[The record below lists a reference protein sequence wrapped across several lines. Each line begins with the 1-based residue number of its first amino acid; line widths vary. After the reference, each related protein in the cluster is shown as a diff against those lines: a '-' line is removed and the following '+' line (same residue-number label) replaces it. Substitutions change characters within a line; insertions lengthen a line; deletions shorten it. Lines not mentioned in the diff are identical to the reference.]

1 MKKIITLIIVT
12 YSFCAKAQN
21 VGINGTGA
29 VPNTS
34 AMLDVAATN
43 KGILIPRV
51 GLTATNNNAPIG
63 AAVVTSLLVYN
74 TATSGVAPF
83 NVTPGFYYWDGSV
96 WRRNVDFTV
105 ERWVYPPANYGPGTT
120 YQITATVPGVTSYSS
135 VMVNLAGDWP
145 TQPNVTIQ
153 HVEART
159 GAVRFRLTNN
169 TVGTTYNAMD
179 FVITVIR

>member
-1 MKKIITLIIVT
+1 MKKFIILIIFAC
-12 YSFCAKAQN
+12 SFNMIAQN

-29 VPNTS
+29 APNTS
-34 AMLDVAATN
+34 AMLDIVSAN
-43 KGILIPRV
+43 KGLLIPRV

-63 AAVVTSLLVYN
+63 VAIVTSLLVYN
-74 TATSGVAPF
+74 TATSGAAPF

-105 ERWVYPPANYGPGTT
+105 ERWIYPAANYAPSTT
-120 YQITATVPGVTSYSS
+120 YQITATIPGVTSYSS

-159 GAVRFRLTNN
+159 GAVRFRFTNN
-169 TVGTTYNAMD
+169 SGSITYNAMD